1 MSLRVAIA
9 GRPNVGKST
18 LFNRL
23 AGRKLALVHDEPGV
37 TRDRREADAK
47 LGELPPQVLVPIVMG
62 MAVIGAYSYA
72 NNEWD
77 VLVMLVFGVV
87 GLFMRTFRIPEAPLI
102 ITFLLAPQAEEN
114 LRRGL
119 LINEGDWLAT
129 LLNSPLAI
137 GLAIAV
143 VLLTYISTRMRIS
156 ERMTEIADEAEAAE
170 AEAKSNTNS

>member
-1 MSLRVAIA
+1 MFELYPHIIYSLFLVLLLGNIFNLGIGRVFAF
-9 GRPNVGKST
+9 VY
-18 LFNRL
+18 
-23 AGRKLALVHDEPGV
+23 
-37 TRDRREADAK
+37 AK
-47 LGELPPQVLVPIVMG
+47 LGELPSPLLVPIVMS

-72 NNEWD
+72 NNPWD

-87 GLFMRTFRIPEAPLI
+87 GLFMRTFRIPEAPLV

-119 LINEGDWLAT
+119 LINEGDWFAT

-143 VLLTYISTRMRIS
+143 VALTYISSRIRIA
-156 ERMTEIADEAEAAE
+156 ERMVEMSEEEQADDDGDDVHRQPQKA
-170 AEAKSNTNS
+170 